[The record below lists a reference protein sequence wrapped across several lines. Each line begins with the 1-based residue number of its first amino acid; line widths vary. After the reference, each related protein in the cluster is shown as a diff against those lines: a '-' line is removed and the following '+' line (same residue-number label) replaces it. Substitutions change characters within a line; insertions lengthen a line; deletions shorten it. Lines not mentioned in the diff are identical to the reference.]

1 MMWRPPR
8 STRTDTL
15 VPYTTLF
22 RSRAAVAAAA
32 RVISFAETAVA
43 AEAARAAAS
52 AAGERDTVAAV
63 EAQRDGSAVVC
74 GDFDRAALPVAAIAA
89 IGCDGEERAEIE
101 ASRAAGAADAAR
113 DEIALPRGRDSA
125 RPGWTCPRGA
135 AGGGAGAAAGERTGG
150 GE

>member
-89 IGCDGEERAEIE
+89 IGCDGEEGAEVE
-101 ASRAAGAADAAR
+101 ASRAAIAADAAR
-113 DEIALPRGRDSA
+113 RSEEHTLNSSH
-125 RPGWTCPRGA
+125 
-135 AGGGAGAAAGERTGG
+135 
-150 GE
+150 

>member
-74 GDFDRAALPVAAIAA
+74 GDFDRAALPE
-89 IGCDGEERAEIE
+89 IG
-101 ASRAAGAADAAR
+101 RAACRASVCQCVQ
-113 DEIALPRGRDSA
+113 ISVVALS
-125 RPGWTCPRGA
+125 
-135 AGGGAGAAAGERTGG
+135 
-150 GE
+150 

>member
-74 GDFDRAALPVAAIAA
+74 GDFDRSALPVAAIAA
-89 IGCDGEERAEIE
+89 IGCAGEERA
-101 ASRAAGAADAAR
+101 ANTAHRAAVAADHAPPQ
-113 DEIALPRGRDSA
+113 IASPRWPALVRRGTGR
-125 RPGWTCPRGA
+125 
-135 AGGGAGAAAGERTGG
+135 
-150 GE
+150 

>member
-74 GDFDRAALPVAAIAA
+74 GAFDRAALPVAALPA
-89 IGCDGEERAEIE
+89 IGCAGEERAVRK
-101 ASRAAGAADAAR
+101 SVVCGTRGTGR
-113 DEIALPRGRDSA
+113 VAL
-125 RPGWTCPRGA
+125 
-135 AGGGAGAAAGERTGG
+135 GGLRSSQKNHANTTATISN
-150 GE
+150 